1 MKTHYQAYIIYAYV
15 WTYLHRTHTY
25 AACYP
30 ICRYTHKQIDRW
42 ATYVRTYIIYH
53 ISHVIHHIYIYIYS
67 CCISIYMHTY
77 TKYIYICIHIRIHI
91 YIYVYVHIYI
101 CICICNTRLS
111 EVRPLSQYCA
121 QAPSRNDHEQI
132 QPVPIPLR
140 TNQIAPSACDQLA
153 GSENVKM
160 GAYSLP

>member
-53 ISHVIHHIYIYIYS
+53 ISHVIHHIYIYS

-77 TKYIYICIHIRIHI
+77 TKYIYMHTYTYT
-91 YIYVYVHIYI
+91 YIYTYMYTYTYAYAYAILGCPKFVL
-101 CICICNTRLS
+101 C
-111 EVRPLSQYCA
+111 
-121 QAPSRNDHEQI
+121 PS
-132 QPVPIPLR
+132 
-140 TNQIAPSACDQLA
+140 IAPKRQA
-153 GSENVKM
+153 GMTTSRSNQFQYHSGPIK
-160 GAYSLP
+160 